1 MLSVF
6 HTIDDEMVE
15 PLQFLEFLLRDMIHI
30 GAVCYI
36 SEAVSENGELVVHT
50 ADRDDFCRSNRIVF
64 TGQ

>member
-1 MLSVF
+1 
-6 HTIDDEMVE
+6 MVE

-50 ADRDDFCRSNRIVF
+50 ADRDDFSRSYRIVF